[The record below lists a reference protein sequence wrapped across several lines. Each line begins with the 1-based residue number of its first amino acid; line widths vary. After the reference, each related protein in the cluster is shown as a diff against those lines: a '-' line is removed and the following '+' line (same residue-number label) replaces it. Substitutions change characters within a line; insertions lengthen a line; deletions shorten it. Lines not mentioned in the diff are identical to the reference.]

1 MEQAPSR
8 AQLIMARVAIWL
20 IIALAVSGLILY
32 GFSADVNQRIWHDIY
47 ERPGGKMWFRF
58 ILQPVLATIAAL
70 HDGIKDARA
79 GRSPYLY
86 TILTNRGERR
96 GRLWEAVIATG
107 RTLLLGII
115 MDAIYQVMV
124 LKTYYPGENAIV
136 AILLAL
142 VPYILLRG
150 PIARIARRRYEPK
163 PDDHAYT
170 GVGK

>member
-1 MEQAPSR
+1 MEEAPPR
-8 AQLIMARVAIWL
+8 TQLIIARIVIWL
-20 IIALAVSGLILY
+20 IIGLAVSGLILY

-47 ERPGGKMWFRF
+47 DRPGGKMWFRF
-58 ILQPVLATIAAL
+58 ILQPVLAAIAAL

-86 TILTNRGERR
+86 TILTNSGERG

-107 RTLLLGII
+107 RTILIGII

-136 AILLAL
+136 AVLLAF
-142 VPYILLRG
+142 VPYVLLRG
-150 PIARIARRRYEPK
+150 PIARLARRRYAPK
-163 PDDHAYT
+163 PDHAYD
-170 GVGK
+170 GVRK